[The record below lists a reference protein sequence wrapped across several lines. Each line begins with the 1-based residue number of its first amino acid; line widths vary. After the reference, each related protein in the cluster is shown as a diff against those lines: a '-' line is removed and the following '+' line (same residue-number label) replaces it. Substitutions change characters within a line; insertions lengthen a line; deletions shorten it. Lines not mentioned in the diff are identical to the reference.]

1 MAKMKKKQQ
10 NEKLYCPYCG
20 GLAVLRPAEYVYGE
34 RNLNPICMF
43 AVVTHPVILIL
54 ESIKRVCG
62 LWELWQMGI
71 FAINGLKH
79 TGR

>member
-34 RNLNPICMF
+34 RNFCLLYTSRC
-43 AVVTHPVILIL
+43 V
-54 ESIKRVCG
+54 
-62 LWELWQMGI
+62 
-71 FAINGLKH
+71 
-79 TGR
+79 